1 MSDSLWL
8 PCMTPIYETVW
19 LAPLSFTVSKS
30 LLKFMS
36 IESMML
42 SNHIILCLPLLF
54 LPSNIPSIR
63 VFSSELGLCIM
74 WPKHW
79 SFSFSH
85 SNEYSG
91 LISFRIDWSD
101 CAVQETLKSLLQ
113 HHNLKASIPGCSAF
127 FMVQFSHPY
136 MTTGKTIALS
146 IQTFAGKMM
155 SLLLN
160 TLSRFAITFLPRSK
174 CLLISCCS
182 HCPQW
187 FWSPRK

>member
-1 MSDSLWL
+1 
-8 PCMTPIYETVW
+8 
-19 LAPLSFTVSKS
+19 
-30 LLKFMS
+30 MS

-91 LISFRIDWSD
+91 LISFRIDWFD
-101 CAVQETLKSLLQ
+101 LLAVQRTLKSLLQ
-113 HHNLKASIPGCSAF
+113 HHNLKVSILCINSAF
-127 FMVQFSHPY
+127 FMVQHSHPY
-136 MTTGKTIALS
+136 MTTGKTIALTRW
-146 IQTFAGKMM
+146 TFVDKVMA
-155 SLLLN
+155 LLFNMLPN
-160 TLSRFAITFLPRSK
+160 IGLVAINSEKAMAPHSSTLALENPMDGGA
-174 CLLISCCS
+174 
-182 HCPQW
+182 W
-187 FWSPRK
+187 